1 MQHMKRCVAMFL
13 FSKRREIAAL
23 TFLSRPI
30 SLLKLVINKSNSR
43 GFNAEIK
50 EGITKAHFGP
60 KNSELDRV
68 EAAQCLN
75 TNYAGKN
82 KATPLLDCLGT
93 SETRAAGLRGRWF
106 FLGRRAAVSFLC
118 FKGLGC
124 CTAAASKST

>member
-1 MQHMKRCVAMFL
+1 MKRCVVMFL

-75 TNYAGKN
+75 TNYN
-82 KATPLLDCLGT
+82 KAFSFFTPLHFWIVWGRLKQRG
-93 SETRAAGLRGRWF
+93 SWAAGLRGRWF
-106 FLGRRAAVSFLC
+106 FGGSRAAVSFLC
-118 FKGLGC
+118 FKGLDFILLPL
-124 CTAAASKST
+124 